1 MWWIHSS
8 WTLQIVLGI
17 SMKEVSRV
25 FVVCISMNHSTLTE
39 KPFIG
44 KLLLCAT
51 TFWVAPTH
59 FLLFCWSWYKC
70 LPDVCLV
77 WVGVKRSVVDSELS
91 TSCLFQNSEWSLNSV
106 AHSSLCCK
114 HTRAGKQIVRADEII
129 MMSSNGT
136 TTTFTSHADKTIQQ
150 YLSFILI
157 SDTLWFTTN
166 KAASSPALLAH
177 EQAT

>member
-1 MWWIHSS
+1 MN
-8 WTLQIVLGI
+8 TLQLNITDCVGNI
-17 SMKEVSRV
+17 NERGKQS
-25 FVVCISMNHSTLTE
+25 VCGMYIDEPLHSDWE
-39 KPFIG
+39 AFHG

-70 LPDVCLV
+70 LPGVCLV

-129 MMSSNGT
+129 MMSSNKT
-136 TTTFTSHADKTIQQ
+136 TTTVTSHADKTIQQ